1 MNKKV
6 YLFSYEVPHVK
17 TIDLAKKLIFKGY
30 SVTVMGFPFKR
41 KFKNKIETFE
51 ERPHQLLEGDLYST
65 CKEIGAD
72 LIKISSWEM
81 NDTLNSLPK
90 NTNDTIYITCIS
102 KIIPKEI
109 IDGRIILN
117 AHPGLLPENRGLD
130 AFKWSIIKAMGVGVT
145 VHAINHEIDAGII
158 LARVRT
164 PILEGDTL
172 FDVAARNYQLENF
185 MLENFELYIDN
196 LHSKTKVDVDKYSLS
211 KNLIANI
218 DLENINNIFIDQKK
232 NLIKIS
238 KLKVISLVDYEFE
251 TFFN

>member
-6 YLFSYEVPHVK
+6 YLFSYEVPHLK
-17 TIDLAKKLIFKGY
+17 TLDLAKKLILKGY
-30 SVTVMGFPFKR
+30 SVTVLGFPFKR
-41 KFKNKIETFE
+41 NFKNKMEVFK
-51 ERPHQLLEGDLYST
+51 ERPNQLLEGDLYST
-65 CKEIGAD
+65 CKEIGVD
-72 LIKISSWEM
+72 LIKIPSWQM
-81 NDTLNSLPK
+81 NDMLNSLPK

-130 AFKWSIIKAMGVGVT
+130 AFKWSVIKAMGVGVT

-164 PILEGDTL
+164 PILVEDTL
-172 FDVAARNYQLENF
+172 NDVAARNYQLENF

-196 LHSKTKVDVDKYSLS
+196 LNSKTKVDVEKYSLS
-211 KNLIANI
+211 KNLISNR
-218 DLENINNIFIDQKK
+218 DLENINNVFMEQKN

-238 KLKVISLVDYEFE
+238 KLRLISLVDYEYRK
-251 TFFN
+251 FN